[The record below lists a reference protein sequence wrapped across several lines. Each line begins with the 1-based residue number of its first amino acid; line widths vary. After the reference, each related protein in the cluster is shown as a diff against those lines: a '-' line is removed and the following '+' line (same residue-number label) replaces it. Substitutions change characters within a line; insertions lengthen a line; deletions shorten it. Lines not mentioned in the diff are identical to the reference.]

1 MTGIMA
7 FWEDLVRL
15 LPGLWGSLQLAA
27 SSLAIGLPLG
37 FLAGLALNS
46 APRPVR
52 WATNVLVQ
60 VFRGF
65 PALLTLYIVYFG
77 IADILP
83 ISRFTAV
90 VIAFSV
96 TAAAYLAEIF
106 RSTIASAPKGQ
117 IEAASALGFSW
128 TQRVLHVLLPHVVL
142 IALVPVI
149 GICIIVFQ
157 GTALAIAIGG
167 TELLGTAM
175 GYGTLHLDVMTQ
187 LLVASVLFL
196 TVTALLSGC
205 EWLAQRR
212 ADRILGRSVEAGR
225 RNRGLM
231 IRIRTHTPTEPHNP
245 ADSISGNDAV
255 RHRPTRVRTAQ
266 HHHPEHHP
274 VTSA

>member
-1 MTGIMA
+1 MNTITV
-7 FWEDLVRL
+7 FWDDLIRL
-15 LPGLWGSLQLAA
+15 LPGLWGSLQLAGV
-27 SSLAIGLPLG
+27 SLAVGLPLG

-46 APRPVR
+46 APNPLR
-52 WATNVLVQ
+52 WVTNVLVQ

-77 IADILP
+77 IADVLP
-83 ISRFTAV
+83 ISRFSAV

-106 RSTIASAPKGQ
+106 RSTIASAPRGQ
-117 IEAASALGFSW
+117 MEAASALGLNW
-128 TQRVLHVLLPHVVL
+128 AQRIAYVLLPHVTL

-157 GTALAIAIGG
+157 GTALAIAIGS

-187 LLVASVLFL
+187 LLVASVLFVA
-196 TVTALLSGC
+196 VTAVLSGG

-212 ADRILGRSVEAGR
+212 SDRILGKPARVPHRYRHLRASTNAPS
-225 RNRGLM
+225 
-231 IRIRTHTPTEPHNP
+231 RTRP
-245 ADSISGNDAV
+245 DA
-255 RHRPTRVRTAQ
+255 
-266 HHHPEHHP
+266 
-274 VTSA
+274 